1 MENNPQPEENK
12 EEMLE
17 FLKRGEAKTM
27 QRDLA
32 KLREGEAEKE
42 KTRVAA
48 LGEVKKE
55 VPTEKPGVL
64 LPRESAALPKEA
76 AAEEAPRTLI
86 PQTQKPSSSFK
97 KILIRISA
105 VVIILLLIGFFYWLF
120 TVGKLPKLEIAKPE
134 TEIVTEAT
142 PTEEVIEEPK
152 IVIPVSL
159 ISAGSTETMEIT
171 NIAAI
176 PQLLSQI
183 MQKTY
188 ETEGYTRILFQNTA
202 ENKIVGLNEF
212 LGAFAVKIPEEV
224 SAGLEDDFTLFVYS
238 SKGINRLGF
247 MTKTKG
253 DISHLMISWEMTMEA
268 DTETLFAAL
277 GKETKALASSF
288 KNSSYLGKTFRFL
301 TISKEDFGICYT
313 LLDDYFIFTTS
324 FESMKK
330 TFEAVDAAKLGKQ
343 IGQLFIVGFDGT
355 ALTTD
360 LADFFKKYK
369 PGGVLLLSK
378 NIENE
383 EQLKKLIGDL
393 QILSLQETG
402 LPLFIA
408 VDQEGGAISR
418 IDFLQEKTAQ
428 SEIESVDQAFQIGSA
443 RGQELKELGINL
455 NLAPLLDQ
463 VGEEDFLF
471 DRTFEKD
478 ALTSGNL
485 AKSFIN
491 GQKGAGI
498 LTAMKHFPGYSG
510 VTSNPEESLAET
522 STLPVI
528 SQFKKA
534 MQANPEFVI
543 TANMV
548 YTNLD
553 SSIPFAFSSKAIQ
566 YLKNNLG
573 SKVIIMTDDL
583 AQTYLSDKFS
593 LKDIVTKPIE
603 AGADVMFFSG
613 WEIGAAE
620 GLDAFAEAFRNGEI
634 SKDKVEAAIL
644 KIINVK
650 NSLM

>member
-55 VPTEKPGVL
+55 APTEKPGVL
-64 LPRESAALPKEA
+64 LPREGAILPKEA
-76 AAEEAPRTLI
+76 AAEEAPQTLI

-105 VVIILLLIGFFYWLF
+105 VVIILLLVGFFYWLF
-120 TVGKLPKLEIAKPE
+120 AVGKLPKGEIARPE

-142 PTEEVIEEPK
+142 PTEEVVEEPK

-159 ISAGSTETMEIT
+159 ISTGSTETMEIT
-171 NIAAI
+171 NAAAI
-176 PQLLSQI
+176 PQMFPQI

-188 ETEGYTRILFQNTA
+188 EDGYARILFQNTA

-224 SAGLEDDFTLFVYS
+224 LAGLEDDFTLFIYS
-238 SKGINRLGF
+238 SKGVNRLGF
-247 MTKTKG
+247 ITKTKG
-253 DISHLMISWEMTMEA
+253 DISPLMISWELTMET

-288 KNSSYLGKTFRFL
+288 KNSSYQGKSFRFL

-313 LLDDYFIFTTS
+313 LLDDYFVFATS

-330 TFEAVDAAKLGKQ
+330 TFEAVDAVKLEKQ

-355 ALTTD
+355 TLTTE
-360 LADFFKKYK
+360 LADFFKKYR

-402 LPLFIA
+402 LPLFVA
-408 VDQEGGAISR
+408 VDQEGGTISR

-428 SEIESVDQAFQIGSA
+428 SEIESVDRAFQIGST

-463 VGEEDFLF
+463 VQEGDFLF
-471 DRTFEKD
+471 ERTFEKD

-485 AKSFIN
+485 AKSFVD

-498 LTAMKHFPGYSG
+498 LTAIKHFPGYSG
-510 VTSNPEESLAET
+510 IAFNPEESLAEI

-534 MQANPEFVI
+534 MQANPEFVM

-553 SSIPFAFSSKAIQ
+553 TSLPFAFSSNAIQ

-603 AGADVMFFSG
+603 AGVDVMIFSG

-620 GLDAFAEAFRNGEI
+620 GLDAFADAFRNGEI

-644 KIINVK
+644 KIINIK